1 MVLPLLPLAVA
12 GLAGTVGGMGLSQFI
27 GGGKKDSSASVTTTT
42 TYGQVYH
49 SPGEVYSPQM
59 QYAPQTGYSYTGAT
73 YIINSPYASSK
84 KSAALEQSSSPAQ
97 EGYWEVPQAYTTSPQ
112 VSAGSG
118 LDSTTLLLIAGLG
131 VVGLIGF
138 GLVSGRK

>member
-1 MVLPLLPLAVA
+1 MALPLLPLTVA

-27 GGGKKDSSASVTTTT
+27 GGGKKDSSASVTTT
-42 TYGQVYH
+42 YGQVYH
-49 SPGEVYSPQM
+49 APGEVYSPQM

-84 KSAALEQSSSPAQ
+84 KSAALNQSSSPAQ
-97 EGYWEVPQAYTTSPQ
+97 EGYWEVPQEYTTSPQ

-118 LDSTTLLLIAGLG
+118 LDSRTLLLIAGLG

>member
-12 GLAGTVGGMGLSQFI
+12 GLAGTVGGMGLSQVL
-27 GGGKKDSSASVTTTT
+27 GGTKKEGASVTTTT

-49 SPGEVYSPQM
+49 ATGEVYSPQM

-84 KSAALEQSSSPAQ
+84 KSSALEQTSQPAQ
-97 EGYWEVPQAYTTSPQ
+97 EGYWEVPQEYTTSPQ

-118 LDSTTLLLIAGLG
+118 LDTKTLLLIAGLG
-131 VVGLIGF
+131 VVGIIGF